1 MRFVTEDGRFTIATG
16 QPHVKVVWRISG
28 GHTPHEQEKGGSD
41 MKRALVVLAV
51 LAVVLVPAASARSGV
66 RVKLSVLPLPKAVI
80 GSAAKS
86 LRLQADSYGV
96 RPSHEFLLGPIYKWY
111 GNGAIEATLATLGR
125 IKGHAL
131 DYGLG
136 ASGGAG
142 VTEVW
147 TSVDEY
153 KTSAGAR
160 KGLAFW
166 KGSVLRPTRWGR
178 ISVAVKKQKV
188 AAVGRGRFAILVSY
202 KAANIKPLFGLDEQ
216 FTEGRYEAEVT
227 VWAGTAA
234 AAKRLAPTLAQRL
247 DARIK
252 QAVAG
257 KLHAKPVTI
266 PPGRNKG
273 GPPPGGPDLASL
285 ALKTTDLNGPA
296 AEPGPGNPGY
306 FTDYDPALLSGY
318 GVEMDPAGQFDTLTQ
333 GIEWYPTANLARFTA
348 DYTSQNSGPATA
360 VDLSS
365 IGDGARGFLDG
376 NGAQIVFSS
385 GQLEEG
391 VYFERSS
398 TIQPSEVQKIAQ
410 TVANYIN
417 AAGLG
422 S

>member
-1 MRFVTEDGRFTIATG
+1 
-16 QPHVKVVWRISG
+16 
-28 GHTPHEQEKGGSD
+28 
-41 MKRALVVLAV
+41 MKRVLVVVAMLT
-51 LAVVLVPAASARSGV
+51 VVLVPAASAQSGV
-66 RVKLSVLPLPKAVI
+66 GVKLSVLPLPKAVI
-80 GSAAKS
+80 GSDAKS
-86 LRLQADSYGV
+86 LRLQPDSYGV

-111 GNGAIEATLATLGR
+111 GNGAIEGTLDLLGR

-166 KGSVLRPTRWGR
+166 KGDVLRPTRWGR
-178 ISVAVKKQKV
+178 ISVGVKKQKV
-188 AAVGRGRFAILVSY
+188 AAVGRGRFAILVGY
-202 KAANIKPLFGLDEQ
+202 RAANIKPLFGLDEQ
-216 FTEGRYEAEVT
+216 FTEDRYEAEVT

-266 PPGRNKG
+266 PRRRDG
-273 GPPPGGPDLASL
+273 GPTPDLASL

-306 FTDYDPALLSGY
+306 YGSYDPALLSGY
-318 GVEMDPAGQFDTLTQ
+318 EVYMAPAGQFDTLSQ
-333 GIEWYPTANLARFTA
+333 GIEWYPTANLARFEA
-348 DYTSQNSGPATA
+348 DYADPSFSPATA

-365 IGDGARGFLDG
+365 VGDGARGYDSG
-376 NGAQIVFSS
+376 GHADIYFSS
-385 GQLEEG
+385 GPLDEG
-391 VYFERSS
+391 VRFSSPSGS
-398 TIQPSEVQKIAQ
+398 TIPTSEVQQLAK

>member
-1 MRFVTEDGRFTIATG
+1 M
-16 QPHVKVVWRISG
+16 
-28 GHTPHEQEKGGSD
+28 
-41 MKRALVVLAV
+41 
-51 LAVVLVPAASARSGV
+51 LAVVLVPAASAQSGV
-66 RVKLSVLPLPKAVI
+66 RVKVSVLPLPKAAL

-86 LRLQADSYGV
+86 LQLQWDSYGV
-96 RPSHEFLLGPIYKWY
+96 QPVLAYLLRPIYPIY
-111 GNGAIEATLATLGR
+111 STGPGEAGYVLTQLGR
-125 IKGHAL
+125 IKGHHL

-147 TSVDEY
+147 TGVDEY
-153 KTSAGAR
+153 KTSADAR

-166 KGSVLRPTRWGR
+166 KGGVLRSTGWGR

-202 KAANIKPLFGLDEQ
+202 KAANIKPLFGLVEQ
-216 FTEGRYEAEVT
+216 FTEGRYEADVT

-234 AAKRLAPTLAQRL
+234 QAKKLAPTLAQRL

-257 KLHAKPVTI
+257 KLHAKPVTV
-266 PPGRNKG
+266 PPRRD
-273 GPPPGGPDLASL
+273 GGPDLASL

-306 FTDYDPALLSGY
+306 FGNYDPALLSGY
-318 GVEMDPAGQFDTLTQ
+318 EVYMAPAGQFDTLGQ
-333 GIEWYPTANLARFTA
+333 GIEWYPTANLARFEA
-348 DYTSQNSGPATA
+348 DYANPNFSPATA

-365 IGDGARGFLDG
+365 IGDGARGYDTG
-376 NGAQIVFSS
+376 GHADIYFSS
-385 GQLEEG
+385 GRLDEG
-391 VYFERSS
+391 VHVSS
-398 TIQPSEVQKIAQ
+398 PSGSAIPTSEVQQLAK

>member
-1 MRFVTEDGRFTIATG
+1 
-16 QPHVKVVWRISG
+16 
-28 GHTPHEQEKGGSD
+28 
-41 MKRALVVLAV
+41 MKRHLVVVAM
-51 LAVVLVPAASARSGV
+51 LAVVLVPAASAQSVGV
-66 RVKLSVLPLPKAVI
+66 KVSVLPLPKAVI

-86 LRLQADSYGV
+86 LRLQPDSYGV

-111 GNGAIEATLATLGR
+111 GNGAIEVALATLGR

-166 KGSVLRPTRWGR
+166 KGGVLRPTRWGG

-188 AAVGRGRFAILVSY
+188 AAVGRRRFAILVGY
-202 KAANIKPLFGLDEQ
+202 RAANIKPLFGLDEQ

-266 PPGRNKG
+266 PPRRGG

-306 FTDYDPALLSGY
+306 FVDYDPALLSGY
-318 GVEMDPAGQFDTLTQ
+318 GVEMDPAGQFDTLGQ
-333 GIEWYPTANLARFTA
+333 GIGWYPTANLARFTA
-348 DYTSQNSGPATA
+348 DYTAPTSSPAPA

-365 IGDGARGFLDG
+365 VGDGARGYDYG
-376 NGAQIVFSS
+376 GRAEIVFSS
-385 GQLEEG
+385 GHLQEYVG
-391 VYFERSS
+391 FASSS
-398 TIQPSEVQKIAQ
+398 TIPTSEVQQLAK